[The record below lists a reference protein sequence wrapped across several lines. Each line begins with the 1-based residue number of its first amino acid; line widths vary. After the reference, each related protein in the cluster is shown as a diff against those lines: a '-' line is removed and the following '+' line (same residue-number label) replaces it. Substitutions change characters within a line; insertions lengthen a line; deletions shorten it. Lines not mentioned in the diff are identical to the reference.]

1 MHARNLAQTTGV
13 DEVVLMGRNPARL
26 AISVDQVCAA
36 LQPDAPAELAG
47 NLAPRGRSATV
58 TAGGALDEEL
68 AALDGVVVAT
78 STSTHPAFALQIA
91 RAGLPSLVEKP
102 LALDPSQLTELA
114 DQLDDIGTEVMVA
127 FHRRYDPGHQLLRQR
142 ILAGDAGIIRAV
154 TATEHD
160 HFALSPDYIPGS
172 GGIWLD
178 MIIHDFDTIPW
189 VTGQR
194 VRSVWATGSV
204 LDAPVHAEHGDVD
217 SAVAVLV
224 LESGAAAT
232 VSGLRRN
239 GAGQDAR
246 LEVFGTLNS
255 FGAGI
260 DERTPMTSTEP
271 GSVRPALPTTNS
283 STGSNAP
290 SVPKPTRSSGS
301 PPDGRQPQPAARRA
315 RGYPNRPGGRRVDP
329 HRLHHRPR
337 LTDQPTGSAMSDKVK
352 IGLIGSGRIGQV
364 HAASIAALPET
375 TLRGSATPSS
385 RVRKRWRRSTRA
397 PK

>member
-1 MHARNLAQTTGV
+1 MRIGVLGTGRIGLMHARNLAQTTGV

-26 AISVDQVCAA
+26 ADSVNQVCAA

-47 NLAPRGRSATV
+47 NLAPREKPAMV
-58 TAGGALDEEL
+58 TAGAALDEEL

-142 ILAGDAGIIRAV
+142 ILAGDAGTIRAV

-160 HFALSPDYIPGS
+160 HFALSPDYVPGS

-204 LDAPVHAEHGDVD
+204 LDAPIHAEYDDVD
-217 SAVAVLV
+217 SALAVLV

-271 GSVRPALPTTNS
+271 GISPPGPPYDQFIDRFERAFRAEADAFVRLASGTGVNLSPPRDGLVAIRIAQAAAES
-283 STGSNAP
+283 IRTGS
-290 SVPKPTRSSGS
+290 TI
-301 PPDGRQPQPAARRA
+301 DL
-315 RGYPNRPGGRRVDP
+315 D
-329 HRLHHRPR
+329 
-337 LTDQPTGSAMSDKVK
+337 
-352 IGLIGSGRIGQV
+352 
-364 HAASIAALPET
+364 
-375 TLRGSATPSS
+375 
-385 RVRKRWRRSTRA
+385 
-397 PK
+397 